1 MATAVSPSEHYRSHD
16 LADFAQEFLRRNAD
30 YRAQFAQ
37 LNLAG
42 GAHTASRRERA
53 MAHSWGLEFPVP
65 S

>member
-1 MATAVSPSEHYRSHD
+1 MTTTVPPREHYRSHD

-30 YRAQFAQ
+30 YRAQFAD
-37 LNLAG
+37 LKPAG
-42 GAHTASRRERA
+42 RGKAASLRGRT